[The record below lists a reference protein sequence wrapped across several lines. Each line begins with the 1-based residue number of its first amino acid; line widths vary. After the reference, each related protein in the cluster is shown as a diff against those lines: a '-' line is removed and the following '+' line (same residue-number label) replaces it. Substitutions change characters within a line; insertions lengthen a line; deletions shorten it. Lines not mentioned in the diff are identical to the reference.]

1 MILIMKKYIAV
12 WIALLAILNISC
24 EKEDAK
30 GGWFVHGVYILQN
43 DELVQAHDHTIEIPS
58 EEGSI
63 ELQLVA
69 EEITQIWILN
79 KSDAISVECLTD
91 CSSEDAVVYDY
102 LTLSGDGRYWK
113 VPRYIQTIRI
123 SADANNGKRSRTMKF
138 RLTTTSAIPECADM
152 TVRQNGK

>member
-1 MILIMKKYIAV
+1 MNMDKIINCVL
-12 WIALLAILNISC
+12 ALSFVFMGSC

-58 EEGSI
+58 KEGSI

-102 LTLSGDGRYWK
+102 LTLSGDGRFWK

-152 TVRQNGK
+152 TVRQSGK